1 MNLNG
6 CHDRA
11 PFASTL
17 TVQDGWTSEPSPL
30 GFESS
35 TRMPVM
41 VEVPFRNEPTCQY
54 VNSPM
59 GKADPQCS
67 GCRWK
72 GQSNG

>member
-1 MNLNG
+1 MTPHG

-11 PFASTL
+11 PFAEVVLAQKGWST
-17 TVQDGWTSEPSPL
+17 DG
-30 GFESS
+30 
-35 TRMPVM
+35 RRAM
-41 VEVPFRNEPTCQY
+41 VDVPFTMARDCRY
-54 VNSPM
+54 VLSEL